1 MATVALSDLESA
13 RSDAMVTLAELD
25 QLYTAHTLDGDQ
37 SAVAAIAAAR
47 DQVTALIGKE
57 DDALAALRGR
67 MRD

>member
-1 MATVALSDLESA
+1 
-13 RSDAMVTLAELD
+13 MVTLAELD